1 MKKFTKNNDGF
12 SLVELMVSVA
22 ILMVVMG
29 SVLTMLALMSSS
41 FSTSQKEVQLQD
53 SVQAT
58 YTIVS
63 DLIKEAQTDV
73 NNGINSVQYDKVDK
87 KAYIIDEDTQ
97 DWTKSKFYIV
107 EYDASTKI
115 LYLYNGNLYTDVT
128 AADPSAK
135 VDYKNIDVKS
145 LSDKDSYLL
154 AKNVKS
160 FSIDDS
166 KYNNGYVI
174 LTLEIENGSRTASI
188 TQNVYLRNSN
198 NQILASGEESSDGK
212 NETEGYKLVEIK
224 NITCSK
230 NPYSEGDIPKKSDF
244 VVTGKYEKEDDPT
257 DTKEAPVTDY
267 VCDNIGQ
274 PLNTPGNVKFVF
286 KVPDTDIEAEYTVT
300 VNAASLSVKY
310 DGSIYA
316 PELTEV
322 TRHSEINTYF
332 ASLTK
337 DSSPVIATGQI
348 NLKQVFPY
356 YYRCKG
362 TISKKYCNVC
372 GGELGKDA
380 SGHDCPSNN
389 WQYTAD
395 WRIETN
401 VCSNELH
408 EVNGNPSY
416 VDFCSINDCSNHTY
430 NWIPCNSATVEKIV
444 GDATGDT
451 SDSITISST
460 GTGQFSIIND
470 SKTTTYKDVKVV
482 IYFKNEKTGF
492 TNAGM
497 SNGEFLSVNSA
508 ASNGTQKVSYKTVG
522 DKSTQFSEYLE
533 INIPEMPAADGEKYC
548 TYTFNYKWA
557 SADNLDA
564 NDVIMAVFSEDG
576 TAK

>member
-1 MKKFTKNNDGF
+1 MKRFTKNNDGF

-63 DLIKEAQTDV
+63 DIIKEAQTET
-73 NNGINSVQYDKVDK
+73 NNGINSVQYDKIDK

-107 EYDASTKI
+107 EYDASKKI
-115 LYLYNGNLYTDVT
+115 LYLYSENLYTDIT
-128 AADPSAK
+128 AAAPSAK
-135 VDYKNIDVKS
+135 VDYKNINVKS

-267 VCDNIGQ
+267 VCDKIGQ
-274 PLNTPGNVKFVF
+274 PLNTPGNVDFVF
-286 KVPDTDIEAEYTVT
+286 KVPETDIEKTFTVT
-300 VNAASLSVKY
+300 VNAASLSVQY

-337 DSSPVIATGQI
+337 DSTPCIATGQI

-356 YYRCKG
+356 YYKCKG
-362 TISKKYCNVC
+362 SVTKYICPYCGNQTESWGHNCSVANAYVDSAHLTNVNEVC
-372 GGELGKDA
+372 GAELEEAGTPGYVK
-380 SGHDCPSNN
+380 N
-389 WQYTAD
+389 
-395 WRIETN
+395 
-401 VCSNELH
+401 CSN
-408 EVNGNPSY
+408 SA
-416 VDFCSINDCSNHTY
+416 CSNY
-430 NWIPCNSATVEKIV
+430 GWGSFAYDGIKVEKIV
-444 GDATGDT
+444 AGEANEV
-451 SDSITISST
+451 SDSVTIKST

-482 IYFKNEKTGF
+482 IYFKNDKAGF

-533 INIPEMPAADGEKYC
+533 ITIPEMPAADGEKYC

-557 SADNLDA
+557 SAEDIDA
-564 NDVIMAVFSEDG
+564 NDIIMAVFSEDG

>member
-1 MKKFTKNNDGF
+1 MKRFAKNNDGF

-29 SVLTMLALMSSS
+29 SVLTMLALMSNS

-63 DLIKEAQTDV
+63 DIIKEAQTDS
-73 NNGINSVQYDKVDK
+73 NNGINSVQYDKINK
-87 KAYIIDEDTQ
+87 KAYIVDEDTQ
-97 DWTKSKFYIV
+97 EWTKSKFYIV

-115 LYLYNGNLYTDVT
+115 LYLYSGNLYSDVT
-128 AADPSAK
+128 TAEPSAQ
-135 VDYKNIDVKS
+135 VDYKNISVKS

-166 KYNNGYVI
+166 KYSSGYVI

-198 NQILASGEESSDGK
+198 NQILATGEESSEGTSDLD
-212 NETEGYKLVEIK
+212 GYKLVEIK

-230 NPYSEGDIPKKSDF
+230 NPYSEGDIARKSDF
-244 VVTGKYEKEDDPT
+244 VVTGTYENESDPT

-267 VCDNIGQ
+267 VCDQIGQ
-274 PLNTPGNVKFVF
+274 ALNTPGNVKFVF
-286 KVPDTDIEAEYTVT
+286 EVPDTDITGEYTVT
-300 VNAASLSVKY
+300 VNVASLSVAY
-310 DGSIYA
+310 DGSIYT

-337 DSSPVIATGQI
+337 DTTPCISTGII

-362 TISKKYCNVC
+362 TIPIKYCNLCGAQIDATQNGHECPVQGWWTTDIRTEYTVC
-372 GGELGKDA
+372 GGELE
-380 SGHDCPSNN
+380 
-389 WQYTAD
+389 
-395 WRIETN
+395 ET
-401 VCSNELH
+401 SD
-408 EVNGNPSY
+408 PSY
-416 VDFCSINDCSNHTY
+416 VICCPNTNCSNHTY
-430 NWIPCNSATVEKIV
+430 TGGWISSNSATVEKVV
-444 GDATGDT
+444 GDATGET
-451 SDSITISST
+451 SDSISISST

-470 SKTTTYKDVKVV
+470 SETTTYQNVKVV
-482 IYFKNEKTGF
+482 IYFKNENTGF
-492 TNAGM
+492 TNSGM
-497 SNGEFLSVNSA
+497 SNGEFLSIVSS

-522 DKSTQFSEYLE
+522 DKSTGFSEYLE
-533 INIPEMPAADGEKYC
+533 ITIPEMPAAEGDTYC

-576 TAK
+576 DAK